1 MEGTPVEKLLIFTSE
16 DWSVSH
22 VRTKLLF
29 FFPGFPGEKGV
40 LCRTCTVNLN
50 GSGYAEFTG
59 YAECTRCLHI
69 GDRIDMHMCSTI
81 YPKFQLS
88 CPTNGLSPETLSTF
102 LGRRRRGPSIRKPSI
117 KY

>member
-1 MEGTPVEKLLIFTSE
+1 MEGTPVEKLLMFTSE

-29 FFPGFPGEKGV
+29 FFPGFP
-40 LCRTCTVNLN
+40 VNLN

-59 YAECTRCLHI
+59 HAECTRCLHI
-69 GDRIDMHMCSTI
+69 GYRIDMHTCSTI

-88 CPTNGLSPETLSTF
+88 CPTNGLRPETLSPF
-102 LGRRRRGPSIRKPSI
+102 LGRKRRDPSIRKPSI